1 MFTRERNR
9 MHVMSAAPKSTPE
22 SDDQLFRLLRQL
34 DQASGVTQRA
44 MAQEIGV
51 SLGRLN
57 TLLRQATDAGFV
69 QVNDMDGPDKRQRF
83 SYALTTRGAAEKNRL
98 TDQFLARKFAEYDA
112 LFAELTGTTSG
123 LNPLKHRTKLM
134 ENNLAPIPE
143 LYVSYDSAQKM
154 KMEAAD
160 LVSWDLTPR
169 QICDLELLMNGG
181 FNPLKGFLSEADY
194 NGVVE
199 TMRTADGALWPMPI
213 TLDVNDKFAS
223 SLEIGQDIAL
233 RDQEGVI
240 LATMTVTDRW
250 TPNKSHEAK
259 KVFGADDSA
268 HPAVNYLHNTAG
280 EIYLGGPIT
289 GIQQPVHYDFRGRRD
304 TPNELRAYFRKMGW
318 RKVVA
323 FQTRNPLHRAHQELT
338 FRAARE
344 AQANLLIHPVVG
356 LTKPGDV
363 DHFTRVRCYEAV
375 LDKYPQATTSMSL
388 LNLAMRMAGPR
399 EAVWHGLI
407 RKNHGCTHFIV
418 GRDHAGPGKNS
429 AGEDFYGPYDAQDLF
444 RDHQEEMGIE
454 MVDFKH
460 MVYVQERAQYEP
472 NDEIADK
479 DNVTILNISGTEL
492 RRRLSEGLEI
502 PEWFSFPEVVKEL
515 RRTKPPRSQQGFT
528 VFFTGFSGSGKSTIA
543 NALMVK
549 LMEMGG
555 RPVTLLDGDIVR
567 KNLSSELGFSK
578 EHRDLNIRRIGYVAS
593 EITKNGGI
601 AICAPIAPYA
611 TTRRAVREDIE
622 EFGAFVE
629 VHVATSIEE
638 CERRDRKGLYKLA
651 REGKIKEFTGISDP
665 YDVPQSPELSVETE
679 NVDVD
684 NCAHQVLLKL
694 ESMGLIAAE

>member
-1 MFTRERNR
+1 MT
-9 MHVMSAAPKSTPE
+9 VTAPFPRGE
-22 SDDQLFRLLRQL
+22 DEDQLFRLLRQL
-34 DQASGVTQRA
+34 DQAPDASQRFIASA
-44 MAQEIGV
+44 MGV
-51 SLGRLN
+51 SLGRVN
-57 TLLRQATDAGFV
+57 ALLRRAVDAGFV
-69 QVNDMDGPDKRQRF
+69 RIGDREGPDRRQRF
-83 SYALTTRGAAEKNRL
+83 AYALTPRGAAEKMRL

-112 LFAELTGTTSG
+112 LHAELTGTTSG
-123 LNPLKHRTKLM
+123 FNPFKNRTKLVQ
-134 ENNLAPIPE
+134 NNLAPIPE
-143 LYVSYDSAQKM
+143 LYVSYESSQKM
-154 KMEAAD
+154 KVEAAD
-160 LVSWDLTPR
+160 LTSWDLTLR

-181 FNPLKGFLSEADY
+181 FYPLKGFMSEADY
-194 NGVVE
+194 DSVVE
-199 TMRTADGALWPMPI
+199 KMRLADGSLWPMPI
-213 TLDVNDKFAS
+213 TLDVSEAFADS
-223 SLEIGQDIAL
+223 IELGQDIAL

-250 TPNKSHEAK
+250 TPDKAREAE

-280 EIYLGGPIT
+280 KVYLGGPVT

-304 TPNELRAYFRKMGW
+304 TPNELRAFFRKMGW

-338 FRAARE
+338 FRAAKE

-356 LTKPGDV
+356 MTKPGDV

-375 LDKYPQATTSMSL
+375 LDKYPQSTTTMSL

-407 RKNHGCTHFIV
+407 RRNHGCTHFIV

-444 RDHQEEMGIE
+444 REHEEEIGIE

-472 NDEIADK
+472 MDEIEDK

-492 RRRLSEGLEI
+492 RRRLQEGLEI
-502 PEWFSFPEVVKEL
+502 PEWFSFPEVVTEL
-515 RRTKPPRSQQGFT
+515 RRTRPPRAKQGFT

-611 TTRRAVREDIE
+611 ATRRAVREEIE

-665 YDVPQSPELSVETE
+665 YDVPENPELRVETE

-684 NCAHQVLLKL
+684 NCAHQVVLKL
-694 ESMGLIAAE
+694 EQMGLIAG